1 MEKGDNMSNKDKN
14 IQKRND
20 NKSSLVVVRGKKK
33 TVKLRSG
40 ESIMDGNSVQMPFLA
55 PYKGERITYVE
66 YVWTTTEDGKQIKRG
81 VKVSGHGKFGVP
93 TLKDKE
99 VLRALQDI
107 YIWSK
112 IEDGIL
118 ELETDLSKVT
128 EEDLLIDFKTI
139 DNVGRELGYK
149 KISGQQRKAIKES
162 IEILVAT
169 TFINSENGGL
179 YDPVTGQYITNSTE
193 TFRYIDKM
201 KDYTTYDCENCL
213 FLGACGKNYE
223 SCMDEAN
230 KRTDVTK
237 IMMSKFM
244 YSNIAN
250 NYRLYY
256 ERNKVNQIKN
266 LIAKNIYS
274 ISRKWIGNGY
284 ISRANIQRYIDR
296 IPMNAKQE
304 KHRKQAI
311 KDAVAILNSYDF
323 VNAWIE
329 EETVVVEHLDKKNT
343 NNNFNVTDKLP
354 TRDTSYLKD
363 RFNSFSEFKKGLDE
377 IGFTDEDFNK
387 IIDPNIEK
395 IEYFKALLRYV
406 LLKSH
411 YDSKLDTRQYFI
423 NFFKANKE
431 IDKKYYG
438 SIE

>member
-81 VKVSGHGKFGVP
+81 VKVSGHGKLGVP

-179 YDPVTGQYITNSTE
+179 YDPVIGQYITNSTE

-213 FLGACGKNYE
+213 FLGACGKSYE

-284 ISRANIQRYIDR
+284 ISRANIQKYIDR

>member
-1 MEKGDNMSNKDKN
+1 MSNKDKN

-266 LIAKNIYS
+266 VIAKNIYS

>member
-1 MEKGDNMSNKDKN
+1 MEKGDNMSNKDEN

-20 NKSSLVVVRGKKK
+20 NKSPLVVVRGKKK

-81 VKVSGHGKFGVP
+81 VKVSGHGKLGVP

-179 YDPVTGQYITNSTE
+179 YDPVIGKYITNSTE

-343 NNNFNVTDKLP
+343 NNNFNVADKLP

-423 NFFKANKE
+423 NFFKANKK

>member
-1 MEKGDNMSNKDKN
+1 MSNKDKN

>member
-266 LIAKNIYS
+266 VIAKNIYS

>member
-179 YDPVTGQYITNSTE
+179 YDPVIGQYITNSTE

-311 KDAVAILNSYDF
+311 KDAVAILNNYDF

-343 NNNFNVTDKLP
+343 NNNFSVTDKLP